1 VSEIF
6 DYVVPAIFVV
16 VAGSFA
22 WRYFRHGSLTGAL
35 MGGRIEQSIGEI
47 VIPKRMSVSQTVR
60 VDVLRKDP
68 AHSSSIVVSLTSKAV
83 LGASLVPFELTS
95 DQARTLADLLLRAA
109 NHGR

>member
-1 VSEIF
+1 
-6 DYVVPAIFVV
+6 
-16 VAGSFA
+16 
-22 WRYFRHGSLTGAL
+22 

-95 DQARTLADLLLRAA
+95 NRHEPWLIYFQGLPIMAARSEAGSEVPLFQKRGVPP
-109 NHGR
+109 NHCMQPTPEPHPL